1 MSPSVEVGS
10 ETGLMTKR
18 PERPSSATAPRTKK
32 ALPSGS
38 REPAHAQATADKFTP
53 KHRVN
58 DWGAWRSRLKP
69 VVLSSEYPSVDV
81 VTRRL
86 AAAAWLVAVTK
97 PSLDTPLE
105 EVFSESAISATL
117 VRRAGGLG
125 ERSVQYLASRLR
137 EIRNLVLGLGVP
149 AGFGEPRQ
157 APVPPDGENA
167 LETLTRVAPHALSPV
182 RETLRTVLDCL
193 AAPPEKDLQRPVS
206 PEAWGA
212 ARRWVASETDFLTRH
227 SHIRAMEWRNLKN
240 CALLPLLSQETPIA
254 EVLVQMGVS
263 HGRLDSTVAMLR
275 LEPER
280 ASMTR
285 VTDPRAA

>member
-1 MSPSVEVGS
+1 
-10 ETGLMTKR
+10 MTQR
-18 PERPSSATAPRTKK
+18 PKHPSSATAPRTKK

-53 KHRVN
+53 KHPVD
-58 DWGAWRSRLKP
+58 DWAAWRTRLTP
-69 VVLSSEYPSVDV
+69 VVLSSEYPSVNV

-86 AAAAWLVAVTK
+86 AAAAWLVAVAR

-117 VRRAGGLG
+117 VHRSGELG
-125 ERSVQYLASRLR
+125 ERSLQYLTSRLR

-157 APVPPDGENA
+157 APVPPQGENP
-167 LETLTRVAPHALSPV
+167 LETLARVAAQAPSPV
-182 RETLRTVLDCL
+182 RETLKTVLDCL
-193 AAPPEKDLQRPVS
+193 APPPAKDLQRPIS
-206 PEAWGA
+206 PEVWGE

-227 SHIRAMEWRNLKN
+227 VHIRAMEWRNLKN
-240 CALLPLLSQETPIA
+240 CALLPLLSQETPLA
-254 EVLVQMGVS
+254 EVLVQMGIS
-263 HGRLDSTVAMLR
+263 HARLDSIVAMVR
-275 LEPER
+275 PEPER

-285 VTDPRAA
+285 VIDRLAA